1 LCVCTCWSLKPSYLS
16 FIANMACRSLFVS
29 IALESTC
36 LSFCFSLQLGFDSL
50 FFARID
56 YQDRAKRLKEKNLEV
71 VWQGSK
77 SLGSTSQVGILNLY
91 ISFAFYNFY
100 IRIVICY
107 HLLITASFIEV

>member
-1 LCVCTCWSLKPSYLS
+1 MPS
-16 FIANMACRSLFVS
+16 RDLFVS

-36 LSFCFSLQLGFDSL
+36 LSFCLSLQLGFDSL

-71 VWQGSK
+71 VWRGSK

-91 ISFAFYNFY
+91 ISFAFYSFY

-107 HLLITASFIEV
+107 HLLITASFIEI